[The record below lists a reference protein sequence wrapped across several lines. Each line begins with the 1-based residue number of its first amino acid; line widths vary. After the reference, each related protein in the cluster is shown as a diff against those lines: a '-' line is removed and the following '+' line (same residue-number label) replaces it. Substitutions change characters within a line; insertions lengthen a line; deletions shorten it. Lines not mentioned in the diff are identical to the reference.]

1 MKLDE
6 LPHELIVK
14 ISSYLTL
21 FDIGYSLIGVCNR
34 LDQLFAENKDDRR
47 TLALHN
53 GHCSYSLY
61 RTFIDDHEGFR
72 SRRLNIF
79 IRSLILDGFCNL
91 LCAHDILSRWADSMP
106 PFLPSVRK
114 LTLSNMHF
122 FYKNTSK
129 SLAFVLTCGVG
140 TNIIGQLDIFTL
152 ICDNADSW
160 YVTVLH
166 ELIFLQA
173 SCHTMIFHVTDELL
187 LILKESVTPCL
198 EHLTVTF
205 EDDNSTVR
213 NLEDFYQD
221 KNILTKSHLVTV
233 NVMHLHTLTL
243 RGSDQSDFSMNNV
256 LLIIRYL
263 KMPNLKSLTLIHVQ
277 TSLLNQLI
285 EFRQAVDSSSLW
297 ISLKHFR
304 FSLCL
309 PIILRY
315 EYETTEFGD
324 VVFNTSNWLARGW
337 GVRHIVE
344 EHLSSTILVVYTYP
358 CDLQNE
364 RILVNHR
371 FVARTI
377 DHNRQANVDHMVWLC
392 RNSHTDS
399 INLHSSD
406 TVEHSL
412 KILSRAY
419 HLKWNWYTSP
429 TGFSPSNFM
438 QHKFYFP
445 LHLRSLHLQVIGV
458 DDTQTVIYVNLLQYL
473 MTNAVLL
480 QCLSVPWN
488 VVRELGRCCSSTPSY
503 RLTNLFLYF
512 ERSRPIPGQ
521 VQASYEPVDG
531 SMLSQLFPRLRHL
544 SLNGSSDGGGVC
556 WGI

>member
-1 MKLDE
+1 MKMWKDGGKGSLY
-6 LPHELIVK
+6 V
-14 ISSYLTL
+14 
-21 FDIGYSLIGVCNR
+21 LIGVSGRQPC
-34 LDQLFAENKDDRR
+34 FSR
-47 TLALHN
+47 TVN
-53 GHCSYSLY
+53 
-61 RTFIDDHEGFR
+61 
-72 SRRLNIF
+72 
-79 IRSLILDGFCNL
+79 
-91 LCAHDILSRWADSMP
+91 
-106 PFLPSVRK
+106 
-114 LTLSNMHF
+114 LTLSLKCF
-122 FYKNTSK
+122 
-129 SLAFVLTCGVG
+129 
-140 TNIIGQLDIFTL
+140 I
-152 ICDNADSW
+152 
-160 YVTVLH
+160 
-166 ELIFLQA
+166 
-173 SCHTMIFHVTDELL
+173 ELL

-221 KNILTKSHLVTV
+221 KNILTESHLVTM

-285 EFRQAVDSSSLW
+285 EFRQAVNSSSLW
-297 ISLKHFR
+297 ISLKYFR

-324 VVFNTSNWLARGW
+324 VIFNTSNWLARGW

-377 DHNRQANVDHMVWLC
+377 DYNRQANVDHMVWLC

-399 INLHSSD
+399 IDLHSSAS
-406 TVEHSL
+406 VEHSL
-412 KILSRAY
+412 KILSRVY
-419 HLKWNWYTSP
+419 HLKWYWYTSP
-429 TGFSPSNFM
+429 IGFSASNFM
-438 QHKFYFP
+438 QHKSYFP

-458 DDTQTVIYVNLLQYL
+458 DDTQTIIYVNLLRNL

-503 RLTNLFLYF
+503 RLTSLFLYF

-521 VQASYEPVDG
+521 VLATYEPEDG

-544 SLNGSSDGGGVC
+544 SLYGGFYLMNKQLVDMCQNLIDSLTCANHLFNLLHVSCTSVHRLPAPQKRFVLAEIRKWLCLTRDSSTFSLYSWEHFSAGQLTI
-556 WGI
+556 WL